1 MKPRLFL
8 IATLGALAA
17 ADAPKDDAS
26 AKDLKKLQG
35 DWAAVSMVVDGE
47 KIPDDEAQALFRTI
61 KDNEYTVFRFNKAIG
76 KGKFKLDATKKASTI
91 DVFPANAAPNA
102 KPILGIYE
110 LDDNTFKFCYARP
123 GKDRPTDFSA
133 KQGSGHTLTVWEREK
148 K

>member
-1 MKPRLFL
+1 MKARLLL

-17 ADAPKDDAS
+17 ADSPKDDNW

-35 DWAAVSMVVDGE
+35 DWAALSMVVDGE

-61 KDNEYTVFRFNKAIG
+61 KDDQYTVFRFNKAIG
-76 KGKFKLDATKKASTI
+76 KGTFKLDATKKPKTI
-91 DVFPANAAPNA
+91 DVFPANAGPKA

-110 LDDNTFKFCYARP
+110 LDDKSFKFCYARP
-123 GKDRPTDFSA
+123 GKGRPTDFSA

>member
-1 MKPRLFL
+1 QAWKSVTQLSFAEIGVYFATQETNTMKPRLFL

-102 KPILGIYE
+102 KP
-110 LDDNTFKFCYARP
+110 
-123 GKDRPTDFSA
+123 
-133 KQGSGHTLTVWEREK
+133 
-148 K
+148 